1 MRSLPPSAGGLLSY
15 FTRHRTIANLLLI
28 LMISAGVYASTQ
40 IRAQFFPDVI
50 IDSVRVTATWDGAG
64 PEDVDDAIVS
74 LLEPALLAVEGV
86 SETYTTSTEGRA
98 RFSLE
103 FEPDWD
109 MGRAADD
116 VKAAV
121 DSVTGLPE
129 GIDTPTV
136 TRGVW
141 RDRVTDVVIS
151 GPVSADQLGRFA
163 DEFSAR
169 LFREGVTRVTIRGVD
184 APDVTVS
191 ATELSLIRNDVTLS
205 EISDAIG
212 QEAEADPAGDVGD
225 GSARIRTGIAKRTPE
240 EIEQIVVRSNPD
252 GSKLLVGDVAS
263 VTMEAINSRRTY
275 YVGEHQAVS
284 IRVDRADQ
292 GDAIEMQATV
302 QRVADEFQTVLPGD
316 VKIELIRTRAQ
327 AITDRLDILVDNGVL
342 GLALVIGLLFMFL
355 NARTAFWVAAGIPAA
370 MFAAIGLMYAMGL
383 TLNMVS
389 LFGLIITL
397 GIVVDDAIVVGEH
410 ADFRA
415 RRLGED
421 PVTAAERAA
430 IRMAPP
436 VFSATIT
443 TVIAFFGLTLVGG
456 RFGSLIIDIPTTVIL
471 VLIASLAECFLVLP
485 NHMSHALT
493 TVGKR
498 KWYDAPSHY
507 FNILFTWFRHNIFRP
522 FISWV
527 LVLRYPVLA
536 GAVVILSMHAVL
548 FINGDVRW
556 RFFNAP
562 EQSSVSGNIAMLSGA
577 TREDTLDMVREMQR
591 AVSETAKKFEDEY
604 GVNPVVYTLAEVGG
618 STGRGLAG
626 ADSKDRD
633 MLGSIAV
640 ELVDADTRPYS
651 SAAFVTELQ
660 DAVRR
665 HPLLETISFRGFRF
679 GPGGDALDV
688 QFFGADST
696 VLKAASE
703 DLKTAM
709 DEFPEVSAV
718 EDNLAYDKEEMILE
732 LTPQGRALGFSI
744 DGIGRELRNRLGGIT
759 AASFPVGVRTAD
771 VTVGLVEEDTGSDF
785 LETTRLR
792 TDAGEYVPLSDIVT
806 VTTKVGFSTVR
817 RENGLRVLSVTGDIS
832 EDSAER
838 ANLVM
843 SELEDRILPKISA
856 DHGVEWRLSGLAEQE
871 EEFLTDAAVG
881 FAMCLLG
888 IYLTLTWIF
897 ASWTRPIVVMA
908 VIPFGFI
915 GTLYGHWVWDVPLS
929 IFSVVGII
937 GMSGIIINDSI
948 VLVTTVDQYSE
959 KRGLVPAIVD
969 AACDRLRPVVLTT
982 LTTVLGMLPLLF
994 ESSRQAQFLK
1004 PTVIT
1009 LVYGLGFGLVLVLLI
1024 VPSLLVIQK
1033 DVGRMMDS
1041 YRRGVLGGRTPLR
1054 DRLVFV
1060 LATLCSGTV
1069 LAATVGYLVFNQ
1081 NVAPWVAALTG
1092 DMSQSAPG
1100 LASFVAMLVGVLLV
1114 AVVALTLTAL
1124 MHMRSPKGKA

>member
-1 MRSLPPSAGGLLSY
+1 MRSLPPSAGGILSY
-15 FTRHRTIANLLLI
+15 FTRHRTAANLLLI
-28 LMISAGVYASTQ
+28 VMIVAGVFAATQ

-50 IDSVRVTATWDGAG
+50 IDRVTVIVKWDGAG
-64 PEDVDDAIVS
+64 PEDVDGAIVS
-74 LLEPALLAVEGV
+74 LIEPALLSVEGV
-86 SETYTTSTEGRA
+86 SASNTRSTEGRA

-103 FEPDWD
+103 FEPGWD
-109 MGRAADD
+109 MGRAAED
-116 VKAAV
+116 VKTAV
-121 DSVTGLPE
+121 DAVTGLPD
-129 GIDTPTV
+129 GVDAPTV

-169 LFREGVTRVTIRGVD
+169 LFRQGVTRVTIRGVD

-191 ATELSLIRNDVTLS
+191 ASELSLIRNDVTLS

-225 GSARIRTGIAKRTPE
+225 GSARIRTGIAKRSPE
-240 EIEQIVVRSNPD
+240 QIEQIVVRSNPD
-252 GSKLLVGDVAS
+252 GSKLLVGDVAD
-263 VTMEAINSRRTY
+263 VTIEAINARRSY
-275 YVGEHQAVS
+275 YVGDNLAVS

-292 GDAIEMQATV
+292 GDAIEMQSTV
-302 QRVADEFQTVLPGD
+302 QRVADEMQLVLPGG

-327 AITDRLDILVDNGVL
+327 AITDRLDILVDNGIVGL
-342 GLALVIGLLFMFL
+342 GLVILLLFLFL

-415 RRLGED
+415 RRLAED
-421 PVTAAERAA
+421 PVTAAETAA

-471 VLIASLAECFLVLP
+471 VLLASLAECFLILP
-485 NHMSHALT
+485 HHMSHALT
-493 TVGKR
+493 TVGQR

-507 FNILFTWFRHNIFRP
+507 FNVGFKWFRDKLFRR
-522 FISWV
+522 FMTWV
-527 LVLRYPVLA
+527 LLLRYPILA
-536 GAVVILSMHAVL
+536 GAVVILSTQAVL

-577 TREDTLDMVREMQR
+577 TRDDTLDMVREMQR
-591 AVSETAKKFEDEY
+591 AVTLTAKKFEDEH
-604 GVNPVVYTLAEVGG
+604 GVNPVVFTLAEVGG

-633 MLGSIAV
+633 LLGSIAV
-640 ELVDADTRPYS
+640 ELVDADARPYS
-651 SAAFVTELQ
+651 SAAFVSALQ

-665 HPLLETISFRGFRF
+665 HPLLETISFRGFRY

-703 DLKTAM
+703 DLKAAVAV
-709 DEFPEVSAV
+709 FGEVSAV
-718 EDNLAYDKEEMILE
+718 EDNLAYDKEELILE

-771 VTVGLVEEDTGSDF
+771 VIVGLTDADTGADF

-792 TDAGEYVPLSDIVT
+792 TNAGEYVPLSDIVT
-806 VTTKVGFSTVR
+806 VSTKAGFSTVL

-832 EDSAER
+832 EDSSER
-838 ANLVM
+838 AALIM
-843 SELEDRILPKISA
+843 AELQDKILPKIAA
-856 DHGVEWRLSGLAEQE
+856 DHGVEWRLAGLAEQE
-871 EEFLTDAAVG
+871 REFLTDAAVG
-881 FAMCLLG
+881 FGLCLLG

-897 ASWTRPIVVMA
+897 ASWTRPMVVMS
-908 VIPFGFI
+908 VIPFGLI
-915 GTLYGHWVWDVPLS
+915 GAIFGHWVWDVPLS

-948 VLVTTVDQYSE
+948 VLVTTVDQYSR

-969 AACDRLRPVVLTT
+969 ATCDRLRPVLLTT
-982 LTTVLGMLPLLF
+982 LTTVLGMLPLLY

-1009 LVYGLGFGLVLVLLI
+1009 LVYGLGFGFLLVLLV
-1024 VPSLLVIQK
+1024 VPSLLVVQK
-1033 DVGRMMDS
+1033 DIGRLMTS
-1041 YRRGVLGGRTPLR
+1041 YRRGMLGRRTPVR
-1054 DRLVFV
+1054 ERMVFG
-1060 LATLCSGTV
+1060 LATLGAGGV
-1069 LAATVGYLVFNQ
+1069 LAATVGYLIAQ
-1081 NVAPWVAALTG
+1081 QHVAPWVAGLTG
-1092 DMSQSAPG
+1092 AMAQTSPG
-1100 LASFVAMLVGVLLV
+1100 LASLVVMIAGVL
-1114 AVVALTLTAL
+1114 VVATIAL
-1124 MHMRSPKGKA
+1124 LANALARRGLRGS